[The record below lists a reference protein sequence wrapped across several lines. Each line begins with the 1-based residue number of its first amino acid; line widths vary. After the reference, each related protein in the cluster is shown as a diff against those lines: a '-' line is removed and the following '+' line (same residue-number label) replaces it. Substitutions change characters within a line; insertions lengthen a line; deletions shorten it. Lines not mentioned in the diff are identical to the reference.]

1 MTWVKRDPP
10 GDAEYCCE
18 CPPCPFCFV
27 WVAEPRKRRPR
38 RKKKEIEREPS
49 SALRFVPLGLTG
61 AAFVLTVAITMKH
74 PGWPH
79 AAQNTPRSAAAPAIP
94 LMQRRLPA
102 FGLARNESQ
111 VAAPASAP
119 AAEAAT
125 PTAPVAAPTSPVSPD
140 EQPSA
145 LVPVS
150 FRFATE
156 TSGLSVSVRNMS
168 MKPQDLTVTAV
179 EPSSGSQTTVQVK
192 IPGHAT
198 TNLTEAGLVA
208 EPGYRLSV
216 DSEGYLTRSGIV
228 VP

>member
-18 CPPCPFCFV
+18 CPPCPFCFI
-27 WVAEPRKRRPR
+27 WVDEPRKRRPR
-38 RKKKEIEREPS
+38 RKNQETERERS
-49 SALRFVPLGLTG
+49 SSLRFVPLGLTG

-79 AAQNTPRSAAAPAIP
+79 AAENTPRSAPAIP
-94 LMQRRLPA
+94 LMQPRLPA
-102 FGLARNESQ
+102 VGFARSEPQ
-111 VAAPASAP
+111 VEAPSSAP

-125 PTAPVAAPTSPVSPD
+125 TTVPAAAPTTPVSPE

-145 LVPVS
+145 YVPVS
-150 FRFATE
+150 FRFAAE
-156 TSGLSVSVRNMS
+156 TSGLTVSVRNMS

-198 TNLTEAGLVA
+198 TNLTEAGLIA
-208 EPGYRLSV
+208 ERGYRLSV
-216 DSEGYLTRSGIV
+216 DSEGYLTRTGIV